1 MNHNRRPFAA
11 LEMLSILRQN
21 SRILVAITRVELA
34 KRYSGSVLGM
44 AWVIVYPILFLAVYL
59 FVYLVIFKMKFPGY
73 SQLDY
78 VVYVF
83 CGLVPYIGFM
93 ESVNNGCHAIKQN
106 IHLVKNV
113 MLPIELIP
121 VRYVMV
127 SMVTQVVGMGV
138 LLLLVAVNG
147 SLSIHV
153 AWLPVVLV
161 LQVAFLIGLVWILSG
176 LAVVLPDISHFVNL
190 ATLLLVFISPIGF
203 KPDMVPH
210 NLAFMVAL
218 NPIYYMLEA
227 FRYSLLY
234 GEIPP
239 LHIAVPYVAMCTLSF
254 GMGAAFFRRFRNVL
268 VDYE

>member
-1 MNHNRRPFAA
+1 MRSGIFRAVI
-11 LEMLSILRQN
+11 EMLSILFQN
-21 SRILVAITRVELA
+21 RRILAAITRVELA
-34 KRYSGSVLGM
+34 KRYSGSVLGLV
-44 AWVIVYPILFLAVYL
+44 WIGLFPVLFLGVYL

-93 ESVNNGCHAIKQN
+93 ESVNSGCHAVKQN

-113 MLPIELIP
+113 MLPIELVP
-121 VRYVMV
+121 VRYVLV
-127 SMVTQVVGMGV
+127 SMVTQVVGLGV
-138 LLLLVAVNG
+138 LLLLAAANG
-147 SLSIHV
+147 SLSFHLV
-153 AWLPVVLV
+153 WLPIVVL

-176 LAVVLPDISHFVNL
+176 LAVVVPDISYFVNL

-203 KPDMVPH
+203 KPEMVPQQ
-210 NLAFMVAL
+210 LSFMITL
-218 NPIYYMLEA
+218 NPIHYMIDP

-234 GEIPP
+234 GEFPP
-239 LHIAVPYVAMCTLSF
+239 LQNAVIFVAMCVLTF
-254 GMGAAFFRRFRNVL
+254 GAGAAFFRRFRNVL